1 MRSFALTCLLLLVA
15 CGGGGGSDGTAL
27 ADNQGEGAGEGA
39 AEPTAIELFGTCFQ
53 QDATQLAQILGLLAG
68 FFGDGDEIPLPTLDL
83 IGGLLGGGTIP
94 YTWDLDGDTTNELA
108 GTLRFL
114 DENGATTIPF
124 SLADLAGLDINDPA
138 SLLAAIP
145 SGSRMELT
153 FDVGGALLA
162 ATNAGEGEGT
172 LLFRFGAETITSL
185 AGEGTFT
192 SGECLFEVDLD
203 EIEVDLETLTGYPV
217 AAVAFTAGLGDDDL
231 AGTIGLD
238 GTSTATVGVSLNG
251 GAIEEASFELPDLG
265 LLLGDQ

>member
-1 MRSFALTCLLLLVA
+1 MRSFALTCLLFLVA

-27 ADNQGEGAGEGA
+27 ADNQGEGATQ
-39 AEPTAIELFGTCFQ
+39 PTAIELFGTCFQ
-53 QDATQLAQILGLLAG
+53 QDATQLAQILGLLGG
-68 FFGDGDEIPLPTLDL
+68 FFGDGGGDLPLPTLDL

-145 SGSRMELT
+145 PGSRMELT

-172 LLFRFGAETITSL
+172 LFFRFGAETITSL

-192 SGECLFEVDLD
+192 SGECLFEVELD
-203 EIEVDLETLTGYPV
+203 EIEIDLETLTGYPV

-238 GTSTATVGVSLNG
+238 GTSTATVAVSLNG
-251 GAIEEASFELPDLG
+251 GAIEETSIELPDLG